1 MNIPKR
7 GIRRGRGGNRNA
19 PSKNRREIL
28 DSVSE
33 QEGKLESAI
42 HQLCMF
48 LGIPDQEIGDL
59 DDRELI
65 IFFRRDIDD
74 TYGQM
79 LDDLKHR

>member
-1 MNIPKR
+1 MPKR
-7 GIRRGRGGNRNA
+7 GIRRGRSGNRNV

-28 DSVSE
+28 ESVSE
-33 QEGKLESAI
+33 QESKLESAI

-48 LGIPDQEIGDL
+48 LGIPDQEIGYL

-65 IFFRRDIDD
+65 IFFRKEIDEN
-74 TYGQM
+74 YGQM